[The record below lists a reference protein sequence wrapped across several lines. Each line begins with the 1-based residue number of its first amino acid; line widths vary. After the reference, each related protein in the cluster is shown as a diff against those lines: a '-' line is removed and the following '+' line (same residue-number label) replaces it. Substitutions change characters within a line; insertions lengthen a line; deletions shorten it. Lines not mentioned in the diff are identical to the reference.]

1 VAKFLDH
8 TGHEWRVL
16 LTYGSAKRVKD
27 VTGVNLAL
35 AGQGAIEWVDTLFG
49 DPGALVGVLWELCAE
64 QAQRANVTPE
74 QFGERFDGATLDG
87 AGNALLEAVA
97 DFFPRSRIAQALRE
111 KLPQVIEK
119 AEREAVAKLDA
130 LTASNSA
137 SPPPVSLASIPTG

>member
-1 VAKFLDH
+1 MAKFLDH

-16 LTYGSAKRVKD
+16 LTYGSAKRVKEA
-27 VTGVNLAL
+27 TGVNLAL
-35 AGQGAIEWVDTLFG
+35 AGQGAVEWVDALFG

-74 QFGERFDGATLDG
+74 QFGERFDGATLDA

-111 KLPQVIEK
+111 KLPQVIAK
-119 AEREAVAKLDA
+119 AEAEAVAKLEA
-130 LTASNSA
+130 MTASNSA
-137 SPPPVSLASIPTG
+137 FKPPVSSDAIPTG